1 MSTEAIFQT
10 QLIQKAWE
18 DPSFKAKLLS
28 DPKAAIKEALGVLI
42 PDHIQVRTVE
52 EKSDELFLIIPPN
65 PAGVIKSEAKERAI
79 W

>member
-1 MSTEAIFQT
+1 MTTEAFFQT

-18 DPSFKAKLLS
+18 DPGFKAKLLS
-28 DPKAAIKEALGVLI
+28 DPKSAIKDALGVTL
-42 PDHIQVRTVE
+42 PDHIEVRTLE
-52 EKSDELFLIIPPN
+52 EQSNELYLVIPPN